1 VESTW
6 EPRDLPVLDAV
17 VRLFDENV
25 DAMPDVAQIA
35 KITGRDPVE
44 VHRALRALEGPFIHV
59 PDISVG
65 ADASIYFVDGVT
77 PQARRVV
84 GQWPSP
90 ELWADRII
98 KALLEASEREQD
110 PAKRSRLRATA
121 EGLASFGRDVLVG
134 VLSGGITRGMDS

>member
-1 VESTW
+1 MESTW
-6 EPRDLPVLDAV
+6 ERRDLPVLDAV
-17 VRLFDENV
+17 VRLLDEDV

-35 KITGRDPVE
+35 KITGRDPAE
-44 VHRALRALEGPFIHV
+44 VHRALRTLEGPFVHV

-77 PQARRVV
+77 PQARQAV

-98 KALLEASEREQD
+98 RGLQEAADREQD

-121 EGLASFGRDVLVG
+121 EGLAGFGQDVLVG
-134 VLSGGITRGMDS
+134 VLSGGITQSMRL